1 MFNYLNNRYV
11 SASPFTMQGFRGRFE
26 YWLLHTFYKERAK
39 ETAELRYL
47 KGRVLTLEHTLKFK
61 ERQVEGLLR
70 DALMKED
77 SPERL
82 SMVEL
87 PKAAQITPDAD
98 AVFEMS
104 DEEFLRMKT
113 NGN

>member
-11 SASPFTMQGFRGRFE
+11 SASPFTMQSFRGRFE
-26 YWLLHTFYKERAK
+26 CWLLQTFYKERAR
-39 ETAELRYL
+39 EAAELRYL
-47 KGRVLTLEHTLKFK
+47 RRRVDTLAHTLRFK
-61 ERQVEGLLR
+61 ERQVESLLQK
-70 DALMKED
+70 ALEKED

-87 PKAAQITPDAD
+87 PDAPQITPNED